1 MVTGYI
7 FDIIVVRI
15 DTPMQKFD
23 DPNLFTVDVNYNNVS
38 LSITAS
44 RINVAEFRSGR
55 SYEFESSPDE
65 LRADMEARPLKLTV
79 KYDNVVVGKWI
90 GENSYLELIVFILY
104 TLCLQ
109 VPAP

>member
-15 DTPMQKFD
+15 DTPMQRYD
-23 DPNLFTVDVNYNNVS
+23 DPNLFAVDVNYNNVS

-55 SYEFESSPDE
+55 SYEFESTPDD
-65 LRADMEARPLKLTV
+65 LRADMEASPLKLTV
-79 KYDNVVVGKWI
+79 KYDNAIVGK
-90 GENSYLELIVFILY
+90 
-104 TLCLQ
+104 
-109 VPAP
+109 